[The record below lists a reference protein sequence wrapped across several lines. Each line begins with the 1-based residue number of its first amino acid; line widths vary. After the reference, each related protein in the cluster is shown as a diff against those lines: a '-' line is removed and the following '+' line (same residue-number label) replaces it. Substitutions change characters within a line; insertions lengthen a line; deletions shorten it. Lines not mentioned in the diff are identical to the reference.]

1 MAIPSRSLLSPIV
14 RRLHVVPMVAMVF
27 LYLYGRLVC
36 PFMDRS
42 DPQRLLIGLGY
53 IAVVQIMLREALLR
67 WLPISPRHSLSRHG
81 YRISVVSWLGAGL
94 FAVTVHYFRYPDFHP
109 SSHLKLLLGY
119 WVLGAGILAQ
129 LEYSTFDRHLRR
141 HGGVLIQAQQMR
153 DRLGRRLMESFLAF
167 SVAPALALILMA
179 FRYQYE
185 GYIIPGVTGEISF
198 IIIVLTGSALYVAW
212 HYGRLL
218 HEDAEAI
225 VRSLEQIE
233 RGNLDVSLSVE
244 RPDEIGRVAVGIAE
258 MAAGLRQRER
268 MRDLFGR
275 FVSPAVA
282 QSVLRG
288 WEEQGGQG
296 APLRG
301 QARDV
306 TVLMADLRG
315 FTPLSERLAP
325 AVLTDLLNG
334 WLSVAVSVVDQHG
347 GVVDKFIGDAVMA
360 VFGLYPQEGS
370 NPAEQAVRCGVAL
383 NAAMDQFNQQ
393 HAPDLTL
400 ALGVGI
406 HSGPVIAG
414 MVGSLQRMEF
424 TVIGSTVNTAA
435 RIEFAARNPFP
446 AVLCSAATAQ
456 ALDGRLAC
464 RSVGSVTLKGIMG
477 PVMLYSPL
485 AAGEGLDVS

>member
-1 MAIPSRSLLSPIV
+1 MAAPVSALYPTI
-14 RRLHVVPMVAMVF
+14 RRLHGIPVVAMVF

-42 DPQRLLIGLGY
+42 DPQRLLIGLAY
-53 IAVVQIMLREALLR
+53 VAVVQLLLREALLR
-67 WLPISPRHSLSRHG
+67 WLPVAPYRSLSRHG
-81 YRISVVSWLGAGL
+81 YRLSVLSWLGAGL
-94 FAVTVHYFRYPDFHP
+94 FAVLLHFFRYPDFHP

-129 LEYSTFDRHLRR
+129 LEYSTLDRHLRR
-141 HGGVLIQAQQMR
+141 YQGLLAQAQDMR
-153 DRLGRRLMESFLAF
+153 DRLGRRLLESFLAF

-185 GYIIPGVTGEISF
+185 GYIIPGVTAEISF

-212 HYGRLL
+212 QYGRLL

-225 VRSLEQIE
+225 VRSLEQIA
-233 RGNLDVSLSVE
+233 RGDLNVSLSVA
-244 RPDEIGRVAVGIAE
+244 RPDEIGRVAIGISE

-282 QSVLRG
+282 QSVLKG

-296 APLRG
+296 APLQG
-301 QARDV
+301 QYRDV

-315 FTPLSERLAP
+315 FTPLAETLAP
-325 AVLTDLLNG
+325 APLTDLLNQ
-334 WLSVAVSVVDQHG
+334 WLSTAVRVVEQHG
-347 GVVDKFIGDAVMA
+347 GVVDKFIGDAVMV
-360 VFGLYPQEGS
+360 VFGLYPQDGV
-370 NPAEQAVRCGVAL
+370 NPAEQAVRCGMDLVEAMAVFQQQQAAGL
-383 NAAMDQFNQQ
+383 N
-393 HAPDLTL
+393 L
-400 ALGVGI
+400 AVGI
-406 HSGPVIAG
+406 GVHSGPVIAG

-435 RIEFAARNPFP
+435 RIESVARAPLP
-446 AVLCSAATAQ
+446 ALLCSDATVQ
-456 ALDGRLAC
+456 AMAGVLPC
-464 RSVGSVTLKGIMG
+464 QSVGTVSLKGVSAPMA
-477 PVMLYSPL
+477 LYSPMAMEL
-485 AAGEGLDVS
+485 VA